1 MSVTEEM
8 AVHWSRQLKQLQ
20 SLTSELQGEL
30 WESQIEEYPES
41 VRMSI
46 DEVFAWCDEVSNTT
60 AKLHRYMQI
69 AMALQYPVV
78 VFYRIEGTKYRGFR
92 FGVEGSK
99 YMSLYSEV

>member
-1 MSVTEEM
+1 MSDI
-8 AVHWSRQLKQLQ
+8 WC
-20 SLTSELQGEL
+20 ELLEHSVRDVFKDMQDAL
-30 WESQIEEYPES
+30 WESQIEKYPES

-60 AKLHRYMQI
+60 AKLPRYMQI

>member
-1 MSVTEEM
+1 MSDI
-8 AVHWSRQLKQLQ
+8 WC
-20 SLTSELQGEL
+20 ELLEHSVRDVFKDMQDAL
-30 WESQIEEYPES
+30 WESQIREYPES

-46 DEVFAWCDEVSNTT
+46 DEVFAWCDEAKTGT
-60 AKLHRYMQI
+60 ALHNRYMQI

>member
-1 MSVTEEM
+1 MSDI
-8 AVHWSRQLKQLQ
+8 WC
-20 SLTSELQGEL
+20 ELLEKSVRDVFKDMQDAL
-30 WESQIEEYPES
+30 WESQTEEYPGS

-69 AMALQYPVV
+69 TMALQYPVV

-99 YMSLYSEV
+99 YNSLYSEV